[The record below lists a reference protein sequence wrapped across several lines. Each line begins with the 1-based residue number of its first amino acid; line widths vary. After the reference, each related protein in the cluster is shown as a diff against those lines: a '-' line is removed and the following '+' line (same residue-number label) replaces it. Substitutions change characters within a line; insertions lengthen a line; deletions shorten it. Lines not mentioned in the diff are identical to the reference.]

1 MCPPSLQLLYIDD
14 TAFDRLMLERC
25 LRSASVPGV
34 TLETA
39 ATVEAGLQVLA
50 ARMPD
55 LLFLDNR
62 IPPYRDF
69 EQVLPLL
76 RAAGYAGPV
85 VLLTGLPTE
94 VMQQQLAQPGP
105 VLAVL
110 DKQHLAPQQLVDL
123 LALVPRRCGP
133 GGQDALPD

>member
-1 MCPPSLQLLYIDD
+1 MCPPPLRLLYIDD

-25 LRSASVPGV
+25 LRSASLPGV

-39 ATVEAGLQVLA
+39 ATVEIGLQVLA
-50 ARMPD
+50 VRMPD

-76 RAAGYAGPV
+76 RAAGYAGPI

-94 VMQQQLAQPGP
+94 LMHQQLAEPGP

-110 DKQHLAPQQLVDL
+110 DKQHLAPQQLVDV
-123 LALVPRRCGP
+123 LARVPRRTGP
-133 GGQDALPD
+133 AGEGVIPS